1 MSARSRTARRASAS
15 RIRSWSSTAS
25 KLALASA
32 RKAARSSSHSRSAC
46 ARARAVTS
54 RPTMTIWVRPP
65 SSSGTPAISS
75 GTRWPSRW
83 RRVELV
89 AGVADALEPQL
100 RAPAGVLALGLLD
113 EVEHRGQ
120 RLQLLGR
127 VAGHGQEGRV
137 GVDEAVVLEH
147 EHALADLGER
157 AQQRLVAHGLLAQ
170 RALGLAPLGDLED
183 DAADAQ
189 HLAVAAAADGEV
201 GDLELAPHAGRRGG
215 RAGELDVRELAAGR
229 EHLAHG
235 RHDALDVGDDLGDR
249 PPDLLGGGDAVD
261 LGEVVVDA
269 HDPQLVVVE
278 READRCA
285 CEHRVEHPVGLVGLL
300 HQGRAVD
307 RRRAALGELGGQ
319 LGVRRGQRQR
329 PQPLPAR
336 EQGRA
341 GRGLRPERDRAAG
354 RGLDGAQPRV
364 EVAGAGQRLARRG
377 EHARSRRRPLAAGAD
392 QRAAGGERAQRCHG
406 EDEQDPVGGLHVVRE
421 QARDH
426 RGQQRQRADA
436 GGGAPARAERGEQ
449 RRDPVQGDDGHVLR
463 GRQVD
468 HEQQHEHSQRCA
480 HPRP

>member
-54 RPTMTIWVRPP
+54 RPTMTIWVRPAELERDARDLERHAVAVAVAQ
-65 SSSGTPAISS
+65 GQ
-75 GTRWPSRW
+75 
-83 RRVELV
+83 LV

-201 GDLELAPHAGRRGG
+201 GDLELAPHAGRRAG
-215 RAGELDVRELAAGR
+215 RAGELDVRRARGR
-229 EHLAHG
+229 SRAP
-235 RHDALDVGDDLGDR
+235 RAW
-249 PPDLLGGGDAVD
+249 PA
-261 LGEVVVDA
+261 
-269 HDPQLVVVE
+269 
-278 READRCA
+278 RC
-285 CEHRVEHPVGLVGLL
+285 P
-300 HQGRAVD
+300 
-307 RRRAALGELGGQ
+307 RRRG
-319 LGVRRGQRQR
+319 
-329 PQPLPAR
+329 
-336 EQGRA
+336 
-341 GRGLRPERDRAAG
+341 
-354 RGLDGAQPRV
+354 
-364 EVAGAGQRLARRG
+364 
-377 EHARSRRRPLAAGAD
+377 RSRRPAARSARRRGC
-392 QRAAGGERAQRCHG
+392 RRSRRGGR
-406 EDEQDPVGGLHVVRE
+406 
-421 QARDH
+421 
-426 RGQQRQRADA
+426 
-436 GGGAPARAERGEQ
+436 
-449 RRDPVQGDDGHVLR
+449 
-463 GRQVD
+463 
-468 HEQQHEHSQRCA
+468 
-480 HPRP
+480 